1 MPRQAAGR
9 GDDACKRHRHV
20 AGESLQLVDVLAVRV
35 VQHRA
40 GGKEGHDLHDGVR
53 DEVQESRGE
62 GIAVMS
68 TAAKR
73 MYDRFEIVE

>member
-1 MPRQAAGR
+1 MIFTTECVMR
-9 GDDACKRHRHV
+9 C
-20 AGESLQLVDVLAVRV
+20 
-35 VQHRA
+35 
-40 GGKEGHDLHDGVR
+40 
-53 DEVQESRGE
+53 QESRGE